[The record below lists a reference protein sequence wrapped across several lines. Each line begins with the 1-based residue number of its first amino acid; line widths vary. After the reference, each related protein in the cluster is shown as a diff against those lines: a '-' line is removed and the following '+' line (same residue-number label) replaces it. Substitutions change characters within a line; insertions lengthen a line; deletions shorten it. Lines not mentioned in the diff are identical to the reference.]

1 MMGRGGRGFLLMV
14 GHGGRRFLMMGHG
27 GGGFLM
33 MGRGGRRFFNKGKVL
48 CGVTDRSHVGALHL
62 WT

>member
-1 MMGRGGRGFLLMV
+1 MV